1 MVINE
6 YETTCIARPNLN
18 DEQVNSIVEKL
29 ETIISDF
36 KGDVLVREDWGVRRL
51 AYEISKETRGRYIYW
66 NYVAPANTVAELER
80 IIRID
85 SDLIRFLTVRLGE
98 NVDVDSVRTA
108 ATERHEVRESRLAE
122 DREAAERA
130 EAEAEARRQAR
141 AAAEQRRSEGSA
153 YDSAPAAEESG
164 EAAEEAAAEEAAAEE
179 AAAEEAAAE
188 EAAAEEAAAEE
199 PAAEEA
205 AAEEEPKKEEE

>member
-29 ETIISDF
+29 ETIISEF

-51 AYEISKETRGRYIYW
+51 AYEISKENRGRYIYW

-98 NVDVDSVRTA
+98 NVDVDSVRSA

-153 YDSAPAAEESG
+153 YDSAPAAEEP
-164 EAAEEAAAEEAAAEE
+164 AAEGAAAEEAAAEE
-179 AAAEEAAAE
+179 PAAEEP
-188 EAAAEEAAAEE
+188 AAEEAAAEE